1 LVVGLLLLKNNEKV
15 YAQTLSSSPVRL
27 AKADTPDAAQSG
39 ATQPVKAD
47 AAQLAKPDAAQS
59 DATQPVKADKLDTA
73 QSGAGKVIEI
83 KEKMFIAQTND
94 IYLNSEDYLGKTI
107 RLEGLFKTEQYAGE
121 EASYCFVIRYGP
133 GCCGYDG
140 TAGFE
145 VAWAPPAVQNDP
157 SANVLAPRYPNEDD
171 WVEAV
176 GTLSSYDEDGYPY
189 IYLQLASLT
198 VKKDRGAEFVS
209 Q

>member
-1 LVVGLLLLKNNEKV
+1 LVVGLLFLKNNEKV

-27 AKADTPDAAQSG
+27 AKPDAAQSV
-39 ATQPVKAD
+39 AVQPVKADADQLAKADKPDTSQSNAAQPVKAD
-47 AAQLAKPDAAQS
+47 AAQS
-59 DATQPVKADKLDTA
+59 
-73 QSGAGKVIEI
+73 SAGKVIEI

-121 EASYCFVIRYGP
+121 ETPYCFVIRYGP

-145 VAWAPPAVQNDP
+145 VAWIPHTANDP
-157 SANVLAPRYPNEDD
+157 QINVLAPKYPNEDD
-171 WVEAV
+171 WVEAI
-176 GTLSSYDEDGYPY
+176 GTLSSYEEDGYPY
-189 IYLQLASLT
+189 IYLQLVSLT
-198 VKKDRGAEFVS
+198 VKEDRGAEFVS